1 MRSRCKPASFTD
13 SEAKRLREYL
23 LKGGFLMVDDFHGTE
38 DWENFLSGMRQVLP
52 DRPIEDLQ
60 SGEELRELRSVI
72 YRGRYHEGEHENSG
86 AAMAMMRPFYKLV
99 GDPEKPVVDFAEG
112 YDGSAWEYY
121 GDPGIVVRTV
131 GAAAAASR
139 HGLAI
144 DGPLADYREKGS
156 VVTLAGLDDVGGR
169 PAYRLRVR
177 MRDGFE
183 EDELIDR
190 ESWMLVASR
199 KVAPIHAFGKSVA
212 SETRFSDFRPVAG
225 VMFSFVSSE
234 VEIGTGRVLNDMTWT
249 EIVANRNLDPAA
261 FSPPEI
267 KRTPI
272 QALIDHL
279 FVEREDREAVLWSYA
294 EFRRAYPEVD
304 TDVAMQVAG
313 YQILKMGDVGPAT
326 ALLEQNAK
334 DYSQSTGAFFGLG
347 RAYATAGKKAEARTA
362 FEKALALDPKNK
374 RARQFLDDLNR

>member
-1 MRSRCKPASFTD
+1 MKWLLFLALAGAPANLPTAEEIVSRHLAARGGIEALRS
-13 SEAKRLREYL
+13 
-23 LKGGFLMVDDFHGTE
+23 
-38 DWENFLSGMRQVLP
+38 
-52 DRPIEDLQ
+52 
-60 SGEELRELRSVI
+60 LRSVI
-72 YRGRYHEGEHENSG
+72 YRGTYHEGEHENSG

-99 GDPEKPVVDFAEG
+99 GDPEKPITDFAEG

-131 GAAAAASR
+131 GAAAAAAR

-156 VVTLAGLDDVGGR
+156 AVTLAGIDDVGGR

-177 MRDGFE
+177 LRDGFE

-190 ESWMLVASR
+190 ETWMLIASR

-225 VMFSFVSSE
+225 VLFSFVSSE
-234 VEIGTGRVLNDMTWT
+234 VEMATGKVLNDMTWT
-249 EIVANRNLDPAA
+249 EIVANRDLDTAV

-267 KRTPI
+267 KRTPL
-272 QALIDHL
+272 QALMDHL
-279 FVEREDREAVLWSYA
+279 FLEREDREAVLWSYA
-294 EFRRAYPEVD
+294 EFRRAYPAVD

-313 YQILKMGDVGPAT
+313 YQILKMGDVVSSIAI
-326 ALLEQNAK
+326 LEANAADFPK
-334 DYSQSTGAFFGLG
+334 SSSAFFGLG

-362 FEKALALDPKNK
+362 FEKALALDPRNK
-374 RARQFLDDLNR
+374 RASQSLDDLNH